1 MFSSNIGRLRFFF
14 YSVALLVA
22 EIVTFVLCVVLT
34 IGIEGLA
41 NSKPGPSRE
50 GLAAAVLV
58 ASLVIF
64 LFRANFAWRR
74 SRDAQGSG
82 WILWSYIVF
91 STLFAILQAGTVL
104 VVKFDGEDSHSG
116 LNLLG
121 LALVGLWAVIL
132 GGQAGGRWLFG
143 YGIIPEFRRFRPARA
158 AAPHRGA
165 PFSVSRGRDGPGSSL
180 RHARR
185 AGAVEPCCISTC
197 ISGNRPAAGRRL
209 RQAGPCVTCL
219 AASRP

>member
-1 MFSSNIGRLRFFF
+1 MFSSDIGRLRFFF
-14 YSVALLVA
+14 YSVALLVT
-22 EIVTFVLCVVLT
+22 EIVTFVLCVLWT

-41 NSKPGPSRE
+41 NSQPGPSRE

-58 ASLVIF
+58 ASLVIV

-91 STLFAILQAGTVL
+91 SILFAILQAGTVL

-132 GGQAGGRWLFG
+132 AAKPAGGSSSDMASSLSFDDFDPPGPLRG
-143 YGIIPEFRRFRPARA
+143 A
-158 AAPHRGA
+158 AALHSASAAGA
-165 PFSVSRGRDGPGSSL
+165 TALAP
-180 RHARR
+180 AYAMR
-185 AGAVEPCCISTC
+185 AGPVPSNYPASQPASLAT
-197 ISGNRPAAGRRL
+197 GRP
-209 RQAGPCVTCL
+209 
-219 AASRP
+219 RPGGFGKRGLV

>member
-1 MFSSNIGRLRFFF
+1 M
-14 YSVALLVA
+14 
-22 EIVTFVLCVVLT
+22 LT

-58 ASLVIF
+58 ASLVIV
-64 LFRANFAWRR
+64 LLRANFAWRR

-132 GGQAGGRWLFG
+132 AGKPAGGGSADMASSLSFDDFDPPGPLRGTAALHSESAAG
-143 YGIIPEFRRFRPARA
+143 ATAQA
-158 AAPHRGA
+158 AAYPCAPHLCRRTNLHLNLHLRRTAGRG
-165 PFSVSRGRDGPGSSL
+165 
-180 RHARR
+180 
-185 AGAVEPCCISTC
+185 
-197 ISGNRPAAGRRL
+197 PAASASAALCDR
-209 RQAGPCVTCL
+209 L

>member
-1 MFSSNIGRLRFFF
+1 MDPRMFNSNIGRLRFFF
-14 YSVALLVA
+14 YSAALLVA

-58 ASLVIF
+58 ASLVVV

-74 SRDAQGSG
+74 SRDA
-82 WILWSYIVF
+82 
-91 STLFAILQAGTVL
+91 ILQAGTLL

-121 LALVGLWAVIL
+121 LALVGLWVVIL
-132 GGQAGGRWLFG
+132 AAKPAGGSSADMASSLSFDDLD
-143 YGIIPEFRRFRPARA
+143 PLRPLRGGRAPHSESAAGVTAQAPAHAMRA
-158 AAPHRGA
+158 APAPSNHPA
-165 PFSVSRGRDGPGSSL
+165 SQPASL
-180 RHARR
+180 
-185 AGAVEPCCISTC
+185 P
-197 ISGNRPAAGRRL
+197 N
-209 RQAGPCVTCL
+209 
-219 AASRP
+219 SRPRPGGFGKRGLV

>member
-1 MFSSNIGRLRFFF
+1 MFNSNIGRLRFFF
-14 YSVALLVA
+14 YSAALLVA
-22 EIVTFVLCVVLT
+22 EIVTFVLCVVGT
-34 IGIEGLA
+34 VGFEGLA

-58 ASLVIF
+58 TSLVIV

-132 GGQAGGRWLFG
+132 AGKQAGGGSADMASSLSFDDFDPPGPLRGTAALHSASATG
-143 YGIIPEFRRFRPARA
+143 ATALAAAYATRA
-158 AAPHRGA
+158 APVPSNHPASQPASPANGRPRPGGFGKRGL
-165 PFSVSRGRDGPGSSL
+165 V
-180 RHARR
+180 
-185 AGAVEPCCISTC
+185 
-197 ISGNRPAAGRRL
+197 
-209 RQAGPCVTCL
+209 
-219 AASRP
+219 

>member
-1 MFSSNIGRLRFFF
+1 MFNSNIGRLRFFF
-14 YSVALLVA
+14 YSAALLVA
-22 EIVTFVLCVVLT
+22 EIVTFVLCVVST

-58 ASLVIF
+58 ASLVIV
-64 LFRANFAWRR
+64 LFRANFARRR
-74 SRDAQGSG
+74 SRDAQGPK

-104 VVKFDGEDSHSG
+104 VVRFDGEDSHSG

-132 GGQAGGRWLFG
+132 AAKPAGGSSADMASSLSFG
-143 YGIIPEFRRFRPARA
+143 DLDPPRPSRGGRAPHSEAAAGGTAQAPAYSMRA
-158 AAPHRGA
+158 APAPSNHPASQPASLPNGRPRPGGFGKRGL
-165 PFSVSRGRDGPGSSL
+165 V
-180 RHARR
+180 
-185 AGAVEPCCISTC
+185 
-197 ISGNRPAAGRRL
+197 
-209 RQAGPCVTCL
+209 
-219 AASRP
+219 

>member
-1 MFSSNIGRLRFFF
+1 MFNSNIGRLRFFF
-14 YSVALLVA
+14 YSAALLVA
-22 EIVTFVLCVVLT
+22 EIVTFVLCVVGT
-34 IGIEGLA
+34 VGFEGLA
-41 NSKPGPSRE
+41 NSRPGPSRE

-58 ASLVIF
+58 TSLVIV

-116 LNLLG
+116 LDLLG

-132 GGQAGGRWLFG
+132 AGKPAGGGSAYMASSLSFDDFDPPGPLRGTAALHSASAAG
-143 YGIIPEFRRFRPARA
+143 ATALAPAYAARA
-158 AAPHRGA
+158 APVPSNHPASQPASPANGRPRPGGFGKRGL
-165 PFSVSRGRDGPGSSL
+165 V
-180 RHARR
+180 
-185 AGAVEPCCISTC
+185 
-197 ISGNRPAAGRRL
+197 
-209 RQAGPCVTCL
+209 
-219 AASRP
+219 

>member
-1 MFSSNIGRLRFFF
+1 MFNSNIGRLRFFF
-14 YSVALLVA
+14 YSAALLVA
-22 EIVTFVLCVVLT
+22 EIVTFVLCVVST

-58 ASLVIF
+58 ASLVIV
-64 LFRANFAWRR
+64 LFRANFARRR
-74 SRDAQGSG
+74 SRDAQGPK

-104 VVKFDGEDSHSG
+104 VVRFDGEDSHSG

-132 GGQAGGRWLFG
+132 AAKPAGGSSADMASLSLGDLDPPGPSRG
-143 YGIIPEFRRFRPARA
+143 GRAPHSESAAGGTAQAAAYAMRA
-158 AAPHRGA
+158 APAPSNHPASQPVSLPNGRPRPGGFGKRGL
-165 PFSVSRGRDGPGSSL
+165 V
-180 RHARR
+180 
-185 AGAVEPCCISTC
+185 
-197 ISGNRPAAGRRL
+197 
-209 RQAGPCVTCL
+209 
-219 AASRP
+219 